1 MLLNNAGVVQKV
13 IFFRGTWRSQQMMAP
28 SRKKAII
35 LYSAHYMSALHE
47 RWPKGLV
54 PHEILTLPGWSHPC
68 SKTLKPPSPQ
78 YSHRQQ
84 FGKEKKRKH
93 PRKVMKGNK
102 GSNKRLREGT
112 RRHVGQ
118 ETEVQNVQLSWMKVA
133 LFLEFVCSFSTW
145 SRFIWWVQ
153 VEFWGL
159 KGTTFQSGGVM
170 RDLTI
175 WRNTIWLHISQKLL
189 YSKLYSTF
197 KGTEAKRNHVIFSP
211 RPFLVLK
218 HTQRQTWTTSQSKS
232 SLNQV
237 WPGGQVLQS
246 RSHLQ
251 QWNIS
256 FWKHNLL
263 IAWK

>member
-1 MLLNNAGVVQKV
+1 
-13 IFFRGTWRSQQMMAP
+13 
-28 SRKKAII
+28 
-35 LYSAHYMSALHE
+35 MSALHE

-54 PHEILTLPGWSHPC
+54 PHEILTFPGRSRPC
-68 SKTLKPPSPQ
+68 SKTLKPLSPQ
-78 YSHRQQ
+78 YSQRQQ

-93 PRKVMKGNK
+93 PGKVMKGNK
-102 GSNKRLREGT
+102 GSNKRLREAT

-118 ETEVQNVQLSWMKVA
+118 ETEVQSVQLSWMKVA

-159 KGTTFQSGGVM
+159 KGTTFQSGRVV

-197 KGTEAKRNHVIFSP
+197 KGTEAKRNHVISP
-211 RPFLVLK
+211 PPISCPK
-218 HTQRQTWTTSQSKS
+218 THTEAN
-232 SLNQV
+232 LNHF
-237 WPGGQVLQS
+237 P
-246 RSHLQ
+246 
-251 QWNIS
+251 I
-256 FWKHNLL
+256 
-263 IAWK
+263 